1 MTRRILVIAGEASG
15 DLHGSGVVRE
25 LKRQAPGIEVFGMG
39 GDMLR
44 KEGMEVLVD
53 FRTMAFMGFVE
64 VAQNLGTVLKT
75 ERILKDALTS
85 RNPDAVLLID
95 YPGFN
100 LRFARAAR
108 KAGAAV
114 HYYISPQVWAWHR
127 SRVKTIAR
135 VVDKM
140 HVIFPFEEEIYARAG
155 VPVMFVGHPLV
166 ERLTL
171 LPSISEWK
179 RDHDFDPGKPLL
191 ALFPGSRVQEVER
204 ILPAMVDAARVLTGR
219 HSLEIA
225 LGLAPNLEPEVV
237 RKELLRAPEIRIME
251 HSTREL
257 MQAADAA
264 IVTSGTAT
272 LEIGWY
278 GTPFVVVYRTSPVTY
293 AIGRALVDVDN
304 IGLVNIVAG
313 RTIVPELIQHSCTP
327 ERMVQEVEPFL
338 FDATEQMR
346 VRTALSVIR
355 ERLGGPGASRK
366 VAESILAYRGTV

>member
-25 LKRQAPGIEVFGMG
+25 LKLRAPGIEVFGMG

-64 VAQNLGTVLKT
+64 VAQNLRTVLKT
-75 ERILKDALTS
+75 ERILKDALDA
-85 RNPDAVLLID
+85 RKPDAVLLID

-100 LRFARAAR
+100 LRFARRAR
-108 KAGAAV
+108 SAGAAV

-140 HVIFPFEEEIYARAG
+140 HVIFPFEEDIYAQAG

-171 LPSISEWK
+171 LPSVPDWK
-179 RDHDFDPGKPLL
+179 REHGFDPGKPLL
-191 ALFPGSRVQEVER
+191 GLFPGSRVQEVER
-204 ILPAMVDAARVLTGR
+204 ILPAMVDAARLLSGKR
-219 HSLEIA
+219 SLEVG
-225 LGLAPNLEPEVV
+225 LGLAPNLGSDVV
-237 RKELLRAPEIRIME
+237 RKELVRAPAIRVVE
-251 HSTREL
+251 HATREL

-313 RTIVPELIQHSCTP
+313 RRIVPELIQHACTS
-327 ERMVQEVEPFL
+327 ERMVRDVEPLL
-338 FDATEQMR
+338 FDTEEQKR
-346 VRTALSVIR
+346 VREGLSVIR
-355 ERLGGPGASRK
+355 EKLGGPGASRK
-366 VAESILAYRGTV
+366 VAESILAYRGAV

>member
-64 VAQNLGTVLKT
+64 VAQNLRTVLKT
-75 ERILKDALTS
+75 ERILKEALAS
-85 RNPDAVLLID
+85 RKPDAVLLID

-140 HVIFPFEEEIYARAG
+140 HVIFPFEEGIYARAG

-166 ERLTL
+166 EQLTL
-171 LPSISEWK
+171 LPSISGWK
-179 RDHDFDPGKPLL
+179 RDQAFDPEKPLL

-204 ILPAMVDAARVLTGR
+204 ILPAMVDAARELSGR
-219 HSLEIA
+219 RPLEIA
-225 LGLAPNLEPEVV
+225 LGLAPNLEPEIV

-251 HSTREL
+251 NSTREL

-313 RTIVPELIQHSCTP
+313 RTIVPELIQHSCTA
-327 ERMVQEVEPFL
+327 ERMVREVEPFL
-338 FDATEQMR
+338 FDAAVQKR

-355 ERLGGPGASRK
+355 ERLGEPGASRR
-366 VAESILAYRGTV
+366 VAESILAYRGAV